1 MNKQQDAPLCY
12 LSTPT
17 TEVDARKN
25 ATLIHNKNG
34 TLQMKTLLLWIK
46 DVKYHVKYNYFY

>member
-1 MNKQQDAPLCY
+1 MNKQRDAPLCY